1 VHVGLILPMGD
12 DDRAGVPV
20 SYRSIVEL
28 ALAGE
33 DGGLDALWVYDHLL
47 AVEDGQVSGQWEA
60 WTVLS
65 ALAAATTSVALGTL
79 VSCTGFRHPAL
90 HAKMAQTVQ
99 EISGGRFT
107 LGLGAGWHEPEYR
120 AFGFPFDRRVAR
132 FAESIEVIATML
144 RDGRASFA
152 GEFVTVE
159 DAVLL
164 PPLSDRRWRTPVLVG
179 CRGER
184 MLRLTARWAD
194 AWNTAWYGLPDERF
208 TQLLAQL
215 GEACAAEDRDPSTVD
230 VTVGMVIG
238 GSGRARI
245 EPAPGAVADALAAW
259 HDQGVAHVVCWPDP
273 TDRASVDLLLAAVQ
287 RYRGAR

>member
-1 VHVGLILPMGD
+1 VDVGLMLPMGD
-12 DDRAGVPV
+12 EPVP
-20 SYRSIVEL
+20 YRSILEL

-33 DGGLDALWVYDHLL
+33 DGGLDSLWVYDHLL
-47 AVEDGQVSGQWEA
+47 SADNGQVSGQWEA
-60 WTVLS
+60 WTALS
-65 ALAAATTSVALGTL
+65 ALAAATTSVTLGTL

-90 HAKMAQTVQ
+90 HAKMAHTVQ
-99 EISGGRFT
+99 EISGGRFI

-132 FAESIEVIATML
+132 FAESIAVIATML
-144 RDGRASFA
+144 REGRATFA
-152 GEFVTVE
+152 GEFSTVE

-164 PPLSDRRWRTPVLVG
+164 PPLSDPRWRTPILVG

-208 TQLLAQL
+208 TRLRARLRD
-215 GEACAAEDRDPSTVD
+215 ACAVEGRDPAAVD

-238 GSGRARI
+238 GNGPARVDP
-245 EPAPGAVADALAAW
+245 EPDAVADALAAW
-259 HDQGVAHVVCWPDP
+259 HEQGVAHIVCWPEP
-273 TDRASVDLLLAAVQ
+273 TDRASVDLLVAAVQ
-287 RYRGAR
+287 RFRAR